1 MNMLVDE
8 LAALS
13 SGQRPSEFPLWHRSR
28 YAGLERIR
36 GCLRTLAM
44 GGHHDALLGF
54 VAGADQAEYA
64 AQLLSAEGLAF
75 TLMPNGPTGL
85 LHVRWSEPPTRN
97 RMAVTPTSLL
107 QRQPDVMVD
116 VFWNLKTSR
125 AASGG

>member
-8 LAALS
+8 LAALT
-13 SGQRPSEFPLWHRSR
+13 SGHRPSEFPLWHRSR

-54 VAGADQAEYA
+54 VAGTDQAEYA

-75 TLMPNGPTGL
+75 TLMPNGATGL
-85 LHVRWSEPPTRN
+85 LHVRWREP
-97 RMAVTPTSLL
+97 MARKAAAVAPASLL

-116 VFWNLKTSR
+116 VFLNLKMSR
-125 AASGG
+125 SAKGG